1 MISQSVMLYN
11 LKITKMKIIL
21 KLSILILMLSCSKD
35 EGSPQEESTG
45 YNMLLI
51 GNSFFKPYADHLN
64 NLASYANLNEHSSTV
79 VKRGGELGRPINLWN
94 DSNTEEHQLIKS
106 TLDQGNIEVFG
117 MTSGYDIDS
126 ENPTEG
132 HSAWIRYAL
141 QNNPNIIIFIAI
153 GSFDFPNGDS
163 NSTRPDWDTFAS
175 DNGFEFCN
183 QIKKDIKTSHIPIL
197 MVTAKGMN
205 VDRLKGIDSGA
216 DAYLNKPFSMDLLRS
231 HLKQLIK
238 SRQILFEKYFN
249 GMVNNFSLKNSNS
262 LDNEFINNIIKYIN
276 ENIND
281 ESLNVAS
288 LAGELSLS
296 RSKLYRKIKSLTGST
311 ANEFIRKVRLKK
323 AKQLLENSEF
333 NVSEVTYKVGFS
345 SPSYF
350 TKCFKEYYGVLPT
363 EYRGNNISNQ
373 TAPLN

>member
-1 MISQSVMLYN
+1 
-11 LKITKMKIIL
+11 
-21 KLSILILMLSCSKD
+21 MLSCSKD

-64 NLASYANLNEHSSTV
+64 TLATEANLNEHSSTV

-175 DNGFEFCN
+175 DNGFNSIQEFYDYYIN
-183 QIKKDIKTSHIPIL
+183 EVIHKEIVDELRLEFPSTKIFTIPTGWATKNL
-197 MVTAKGMN
+197 AQMN
-205 VDRLKGIDSGA
+205 
-216 DAYLNKPFSMDLLRS
+216 
-231 HLKQLIK
+231 
-238 SRQILFEKYFN
+238 
-249 GMVNNFSLKNSNS
+249 
-262 LDNEFINNIIKYIN
+262 LDNELLDDISMVGPKSTSIFTDEKGHQGQIVIETGTMIWLNIIYDVDLSSFNYDTGFTTDLHAIAQDI
-276 ENIND
+276 IND
-281 ESLNVAS
+281 HDPN
-288 LAGELSLS
+288 
-296 RSKLYRKIKSLTGST
+296 Y
-311 ANEFIRKVRLKK
+311 
-323 AKQLLENSEF
+323 KQ
-333 NVSEVTYKVGFS
+333 
-345 SPSYF
+345 
-350 TKCFKEYYGVLPT
+350 
-363 EYRGNNISNQ
+363 
-373 TAPLN
+373 

>member
-1 MISQSVMLYN
+1 
-11 LKITKMKIIL
+11 MKTIL
-21 KLSILILMLSCSKD
+21 KLCILILMLSCSKD

-64 NLASYANLNEHSSTV
+64 NLASFANLNEHSSTV

-126 ENPTEG
+126 DNPTEG

-175 DNGFEFCN
+175 DNGFNSIQEFYDYYIN
-183 QIKKDIKTSHIPIL
+183 EVILKEIVDKLRLEFPSTKIFTIPTGWATKNL
-197 MVTAKGMN
+197 VQMN
-205 VDRLKGIDSGA
+205 
-216 DAYLNKPFSMDLLRS
+216 
-231 HLKQLIK
+231 
-238 SRQILFEKYFN
+238 
-249 GMVNNFSLKNSNS
+249 
-262 LDNEFINNIIKYIN
+262 LDNELLDDISMVGPKSSSIFT
-276 ENIND
+276 D
-281 ESLNVAS
+281 EKGHQGQIVIETGTMIWLNGIYNVD
-288 LAGELSLS
+288 LSLFN
-296 RSKLYRKIKSLTGST
+296 YDTGFT
-311 ANEFIRKVRLKK
+311 TDLRAIAQDIINGHDLNY
-323 AKQLLENSEF
+323 KQ
-333 NVSEVTYKVGFS
+333 
-345 SPSYF
+345 
-350 TKCFKEYYGVLPT
+350 
-363 EYRGNNISNQ
+363 
-373 TAPLN
+373 